1 MLKNLEW
8 SSLEYRLKSTDKGR
22 ETRERK
28 TEIGERKA
36 ASKREQSQ
44 ACLNYAEHEQ
54 VQDDKVGLKLKTIF
68 NNANLNSNLN

>member
-54 VQDDKVGLKLKTIF
+54 VQDDKVGLKQKTIF
-68 NNANLNSNLN
+68 LTTRIETRI